1 MTRDDIIRL
10 AREAGFLVNQPSPE
24 LVECMEHFANLVVAD
39 FLERTGQ
46 YVTNDASREAA
57 IAEAVAKERKAR
69 IAAQAELQHVQQVT
83 QQAGVLATKVAY
95 ARGVEA
101 GAAAEREA
109 CADICDD
116 LHWNWRIGD
125 TSGPKECAE
134 AIRARGK
141 KGGV

>member
-57 IAEAVAKERKAR
+57 IAEAVAKEREAR
-69 IAAQAELQHVQQVT
+69 IAAQTELQRVQQLT

-101 GAAAEREA
+101 EREA
-109 CADICDD
+109 CAVLATSVPWNYTHADI
-116 LHWNWRIGD
+116 
-125 TSGPKECAE
+125 AA
-134 AIRARGK
+134 AIRARGE